1 MAKEVCLCVMALNTE
16 AGFLQIGS
24 TMLGGSMIYSNT
36 LGSREITSTRNE
48 VRTGATPYGCLAGE
62 RCGGSKILLIE
73 STAGENLYPG
83 GRRQALRR
91 DLVDLR
97 TVMRPFLSTTFST
110 HVENSPVT
118 LQSLRVTSRVA
129 GTRSRAATK

>member
-1 MAKEVCLCVMALNTE
+1 MTKEVCLCMALNTE

-36 LGSREITSTRNE
+36 LGSREIISTRNE
-48 VRTGATPYGCLAGE
+48 VRTGATPYGCLAGQ

-73 STAGENLYPG
+73 FTAGGKLCLG

-91 DLVDLR
+91 DLVELR
-97 TVMRPFLSTTFST
+97 TVMRPFLGTTFST
-110 HVENSPVT
+110 HVENLRVT

>member
-1 MAKEVCLCVMALNTE
+1 
-16 AGFLQIGS
+16 
-24 TMLGGSMIYSNT
+24 MIYSNT
-36 LGSREITSTRNE
+36 LGSREIISTRNE

-73 STAGENLYPG
+73 FTAGENLYPG

-129 GTRSRAATK
+129 GTRSRAVTNFPITRDDKIVDRIQV